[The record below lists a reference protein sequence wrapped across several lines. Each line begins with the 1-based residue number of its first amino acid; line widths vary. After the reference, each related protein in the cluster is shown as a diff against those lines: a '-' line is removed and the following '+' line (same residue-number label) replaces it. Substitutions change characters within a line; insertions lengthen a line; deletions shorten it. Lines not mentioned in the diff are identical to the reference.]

1 MSDSI
6 KYNVRKDV
14 LSQIIEIID
23 DFKSGKINFIEYKG
37 WLNGKSS
44 LLNDYINFKYDL
56 VDIVDNWL
64 EYIEYCYLEF
74 DWFDYGLEVGEF
86 LINSIKV
93 YPEEVELPT
102 DSRVVLEQFKRYL
115 D

>member
-1 MSDSI
+1 MNDSI
-6 KYNVRKDV
+6 THSNTKDV
-14 LSQIIEIID
+14 LNQIIKIVD
-23 DFKSGKINFIEYKG
+23 DFKNRKINFSEYKG

-44 LLNDYINFKYDL
+44 LLSEYINFKYDL

-64 EYIEYCYLEF
+64 EYIEYCYLEV
-74 DWFDYGLEVGEF
+74 DWFSYGLEVGEF

-93 YPEEVELPT
+93 YPEEVELPK

>member
-1 MSDSI
+1 MI
-6 KYNVRKDV
+6 KNV
-14 LSQIIEIID
+14 LNEIIKIVD
-23 DFKSGKINFIEYKG
+23 NFESGKMNFSEYKG
-37 WLNGKSS
+37 WLNGKSN

-56 VDIVDNWL
+56 VIIIDNWL
-64 EYIEYCYLEF
+64 EYIEYCYLEA
-74 DWFDYGLEVGEF
+74 DWYSYGLEVGEF